1 MAQPPALLQAAE
13 DVVGL
18 LEGQKIEAV
27 VIGAVA
33 LAAYQ
38 YVRQTEDI
46 DLGINAPV
54 KTLEHLKQVLQ
65 KAGYHAVLRLPDDQD
80 PLGGVIDIETTHGF
94 LQIISFADRF
104 PAVIEDAVRSAQNA
118 IRPGSRLKLVPLP
131 HLIALKLY
139 AGGHKSKADIVE
151 VLSRNPSL
159 PLEEVRQLCRKYQLE
174 GLDDLIA
181 EAGLS
186 RQERCLEKSVLH
198 APEANVV
205 GTGTNLPLAA
215 RA

>member
-1 MAQPPALLQAAE
+1 VTQPAALLQAAE
-13 DVVGL
+13 DVVAL

-27 VIGAVA
+27 LIGAVA
-33 LAAYQ
+33 LAAYH

-46 DLGINAPV
+46 DLGINASV
-54 KTLEHLKQVLQ
+54 QTLENLTQVLQ
-65 KAGYHAVLRLPDDQD
+65 KAGYSAALRLPDNQD
-80 PLGGVIDIETTHGF
+80 PLGGVIDIETPDGF
-94 LQIISFADRF
+94 LQIISFAERF
-104 PAVIEDAVRSAQNA
+104 PAVIEDAIHSTQTA

-139 AGGHKSKADIVE
+139 AGGHKSKADIIE

-174 GLDDLIA
+174 GLEDLIA

-186 RQERCLEKSVLH
+186 
-198 APEANVV
+198 
-205 GTGTNLPLAA
+205 G
-215 RA
+215 

>member
-80 PLGGVIDIETTHGF
+80 PLGGVIDIETTHGL

-181 EAGLS
+181 EAGL
-186 RQERCLEKSVLH
+186 
-198 APEANVV
+198 P
-205 GTGTNLPLAA
+205 G
-215 RA
+215 